1 MPPEPRRWQTAVAD
15 AMACEAEATVASHV
29 PRPSVPHSAQLGVGW
44 ERSRDNGLTLLR
56 DLEALAAE
64 LELELEPE
72 LGPELEPE
80 PEPEPNGPRGVAVAI
95 LDAPEFAVQLS
106 APSSNVQRTSRSAGV
121 WPDPEHELEPEPQ
134 LEVEPELEPNGPGGG
149 VAVATLDAPEFATQL
164 SAPSSNMQ
172 STNRSGV
179 WPDPE
184 HELELELEPMP
195 GVGVIVRPVADA
207 VAERQVELE
216 PEPEP
221 EHELEP
227 EPEPAHLLQRQPQP
241 QPESTDVPHRL
252 ACKTDVDATLTTV
265 VSLRGGLYY
274 EYRLHV
280 DRATAN
286 IIIG

>member
-106 APSSNVQRTSRSAGV
+106 APSSNVQRTSRSAGM
-121 WPDPEHELEPEPQ
+121 WPEPEHE
-134 LEVEPELEPNGPGGG
+134 
-149 VAVATLDAPEFATQL
+149 
-164 SAPSSNMQ
+164 
-172 STNRSGV
+172 
-179 WPDPE
+179 
-184 HELELELEPMP
+184 H
-195 GVGVIVRPVADA
+195 
-207 VAERQVELE
+207 
-216 PEPEP
+216 

-252 ACKTDVDATLTTV
+252 ACKTDVDAALTTV